1 MIHPKAISFN
11 GFGILWNRVNCLFNP
26 PLCFIEITIAVM
38 VAIKVRPTPEYST
51 KCGGVKKDST
61 LTTPCHIIS
70 QLAAPTC
77 IATPIET
84 RR

>member
-1 MIHPKAISFN
+1 MDL
-11 GFGILWNRVNCLFNP
+11 GFYGRGKFLVNL
-26 PLCFIEITIAVM
+26 PLCFIEIIIPVM